1 MKKKKS
7 LGILVLLFMIV
18 VAGAYVVNTFAKY
31 SSTVNKTGSVTVAS
45 WNFATDNT
53 GDTFTV
59 NIAPTA
65 DASTLVSGK
74 IAPGTSG
81 SFVIN
86 VKNTSDVGA
95 NVSVALGSVTGTVP
109 TNMKFYSDSAHTT
122 EITPGSFTK
131 TGVLAAGNSTGLNV
145 TIYWAWPYE
154 TPASSS
160 AGDAADTTAGTTPAT
175 LSIPV
180 TITGTQVAPSTTAIT
195 SRWNS

>member
-1 MKKKKS
+1 MKKKKT

-18 VAGAYVVNTFAKY
+18 IAGAYVVNTFAKY
-31 SSTVNKTGSVTVAS
+31 SSTINKSGSVTVAS

-59 NIAPTA
+59 NITPSA

-74 IAPGTSG
+74 IAPGTEG

-86 VKNTSDVGA
+86 VKNTSEVGA

-109 TNMKFYSDSAHTT
+109 TNMKFYSDSEHNTQ
-122 EITPGSFTK
+122 ITPGSFTK
-131 TGVLAAGNSTGLNV
+131 TGVLRAGDSTGLNA
-145 TIYWAWPYE
+145 TIYWVWPYE
-154 TPASSS
+154 TPS
-160 AGDAADTTAGTTPAT
+160 GDADDTTAGTTPAT

-195 SRWNS
+195 SAWNS